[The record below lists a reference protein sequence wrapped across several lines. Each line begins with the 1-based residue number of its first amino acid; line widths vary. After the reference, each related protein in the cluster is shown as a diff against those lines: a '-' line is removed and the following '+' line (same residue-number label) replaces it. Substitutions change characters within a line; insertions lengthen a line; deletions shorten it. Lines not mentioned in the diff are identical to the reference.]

1 VTEATPTGTLFAR
14 TVRGTGWLI
23 TWRMATRLLGVVST
37 VVLVRLLAP
46 ADFGLIAL
54 ATSFTL
60 AVEAMALIDVEDAV
74 TRERAPTREVYDTAF
89 TLGLLRG
96 LAIGGM
102 IAALAFPAA
111 RFFAEP
117 RLAPVILALGL
128 GFLLDGLTN
137 VGVVDFRRDFA
148 FHREVQLWLTPRLM
162 SILLTLGTALLLR
175 SYWALVV
182 GILSQRALRV
192 VFSYRMHPFRP
203 RLGLSAWRGLL
214 GYSLWLSVINVA
226 SLLRDRA
233 DSILLGRLLGT
244 APVGIFAIG
253 AEIAALPTTELVEPA
268 CRAAFSGFST
278 ARNTGLDA
286 GETWLSIIAS
296 MTLLTFPAGVGL
308 ALIAGP
314 LVQLAFGA
322 RWMAAV
328 PLVQLLGIAGCL
340 AAFGTIGSVLLRVH
354 GKMHQVLGIVL
365 AGATLRV
372 ALLLLLIPR
381 FGLLGAG
388 FAVAVGLVFD
398 HLLYLVITL
407 RGFAMPLSALLGR
420 LWRSVLATAAMAAV
434 LLWSGQGGQA
444 AMATT
449 LARLAM
455 KLLTA
460 MTTGATVYIVT
471 LLAIWLVVG
480 RPAGAEA
487 DLLTLLQRLLA
498 RLQAAHRA
506 RQAAQ

>member
-1 VTEATPTGTLFAR
+1 VSDATPIGAVIAR
-14 TVRGTGWLI
+14 TARGSGWLI
-23 TWRMATRLLGVVST
+23 AWRMATRLLGLAST
-37 VVLVRLLAP
+37 VVLVRVLAP

-60 AVEAMALIDVEDAV
+60 AVEALALIDVEDAV
-74 TRERAPTREVYDTAF
+74 TRERAPGRAVYDTAF
-89 TLGLLRG
+89 TLGVLRG
-96 LAIGGM
+96 LAIGAM

-111 RFFAEP
+111 RFFNEP

-148 FHREVQLWLTPRLM
+148 FHREVQLWLAPRLL
-162 SILLTLGTALLLR
+162 SILLALGAALLLR

-182 GILSQRALRV
+182 GILSQRGLRV
-192 VFSYRMHPFRP
+192 AFSYRMHPFRP
-203 RLGLSAWRGLL
+203 RLDLSAWRGLL

-253 AEIAALPTTELVEPA
+253 AEIAALPTSELVEPS
-268 CRAAFSGFST
+268 CRAAFSGFSA

-286 GETWLSIIAS
+286 GATWLSIIAS

-328 PLVQLLGIAGCL
+328 PLVQVLAIAGCL

-354 GKMHQVLGIVL
+354 GKMRLVVGIVL
-365 AGATLRV
+365 AGAALRV

-381 FGLLGAG
+381 FGLLGGG
-388 FAVAVGLVFD
+388 FAVACGLVFD
-398 HLLYLVITL
+398 HLLYLVMTL
-407 RGFAMPLSALLGR
+407 RGFAIPLPALLGR
-420 LWRSVLATAAMAAV
+420 LWRGGLATAAMAAALAWGGLGWQDAANPALA
-434 LLWSGQGGQA
+434 LLGGVAIGASVYA
-444 AMATT
+444 A
-449 LARLAM
+449 
-455 KLLTA
+455 
-460 MTTGATVYIVT
+460 T
-471 LLAIWLVVG
+471 LLALWILAG
-480 RPAGAEA
+480 RPEGAERDA
-487 DLLTLLQRLLA
+487 LATLRHLSAGLLRITP
-498 RLQAAHRA
+498 AH
-506 RQAAQ
+506 

>member
-1 VTEATPTGTLFAR
+1 VTEAAPTGSVFAR
-14 TVRGTGWLI
+14 TARGTGWLI
-23 TWRMATRLLGVVST
+23 AWRMATRLLGVAST
-37 VVLVRLLAP
+37 VVLVRLLTP

-74 TRERAPTREVYDTAF
+74 TRERAPTRDVYDTAF

-102 IAALAFPAA
+102 IAALALPAA

-117 RLAPVILALGL
+117 RLAPVIFALGL

-137 VGVVDFRRDFA
+137 VGIVDFRRDFA
-148 FHREVQLWLTPRLM
+148 FHREVQLWLAPRLL
-162 SILLTLGTALLLR
+162 SILLALGTAWLLR
-175 SYWALVV
+175 SYWALVI

-192 VFSYRMHPFRP
+192 VFSYWMHPFRP
-203 RLGLSAWRGLL
+203 RLGLAAWRGLL
-214 GYSLWLSVINVA
+214 LWLSTINVA

-286 GETWLSIIAS
+286 GETWLAIIAS

-308 ALIAGP
+308 ALIASP

-328 PLVQLLGIAGCL
+328 PLVQLLGIAGGL
-340 AAFGTIGSVLLRVH
+340 TAFGTIGSVLLRVH
-354 GKMHQVLGIVL
+354 GKMRLVLGIIL
-365 AGATLRV
+365 AGAALRV
-372 ALLLLLIPR
+372 VLLVLLIPR

-388 FAVAVGLVFD
+388 FAVALGLVFD
-398 HLLYLVITL
+398 HLLYLAMTL
-407 RGFAMPLSALLGR
+407 RGLAIALSALLER
-420 LWRSVLATAAMAAV
+420 LWRSALATAAMAAV
-434 LLWSGQGGQA
+434 LLLSGLGGQDSTSPALALLGGVTIGA
-444 AMATT
+444 AVYI
-449 LARLAM
+449 
-455 KLLTA
+455 
-460 MTTGATVYIVT
+460 ATVSA
-471 LLAIWLVVG
+471 LWALAG
-480 RPAGAEA
+480 RPDGAERNA
-487 DLLTLLQRLLA
+487 LATLRRLLP
-498 RLQAAHRA
+498 LKDTP
-506 RQAAQ
+506 

>member
-1 VTEATPTGTLFAR
+1 VTETASTGSVFAR
-14 TVRGTGWLI
+14 TARGTGWLI
-23 TWRMATRLLGVVST
+23 AWRMATRLLGLAST

-46 ADFGLIAL
+46 EDFGLIAL

-60 AVEAMALIDVEDAV
+60 VVEAVALIDVEDAV
-74 TRERAPTREVYDTAF
+74 TRERAPGRDVYDTAF

-117 RLAPVILALGL
+117 RLAPVIFALGL

-137 VGVVDFRRDFA
+137 VGIVDFRRDFA
-148 FHREVQLWLTPRLM
+148 FHREVQLWLAPRLL
-162 SILLTLGTALLLR
+162 SILLALGTAVLLR

-182 GILSQRALRV
+182 GILSQRVLRV

-203 RLGLSAWRGLL
+203 RLGLAAWRGLL
-214 GYSLWLSVINVA
+214 GYSLWLSLINVA

-286 GETWLSIIAS
+286 GETWLAIIAS

-308 ALIAGP
+308 ALIAAP

-328 PLVQLLGIAGCL
+328 PLVQLLGIAGSL

-354 GKMHQVLGIVL
+354 GKMRRVVGIIF
-365 AGATLRV
+365 AGAALRV
-372 ALLLLLIPR
+372 TLLLLLIPR

-388 FAVAVGLVFD
+388 FAVAGGLVFD
-398 HLLYLVITL
+398 HLLYLVMTL
-407 RGFAMPLSALLGR
+407 RGFAIALTALLGR

-434 LLWSGQGGQA
+434 LLWSGFGGQGTA
-444 AMATT
+444 AVSNPQLVLEL
-449 LARLAM
+449 LAAV
-455 KLLTA
+455 
-460 MTTGATVYIVT
+460 TTGAAIYIVT
-471 LLAIWLVVG
+471 LFALWLVAG

-487 DLLTLLQRLLA
+487 NLLTLLQRLAVRLA
-498 RLQAAHRA
+498 RRA
-506 RQAAQ
+506 G

>member
-1 VTEATPTGTLFAR
+1 VTETGSTGSIFAR
-14 TVRGTGWLI
+14 TARGTGWLI
-23 TWRMATRLLGVVST
+23 AWRMATRLLGAAST

-46 ADFGLIAL
+46 EDFGLIAL

-74 TRERAPTREVYDTAF
+74 TRERAPGRAVYDTAF

-102 IAALAFPAA
+102 IAALALPAA

-117 RLAPVILALGL
+117 RLAPVIFALGL
-128 GFLLDGLTN
+128 GFLIDGLTN
-137 VGVVDFRRDFA
+137 VGIVDFRRDFA
-148 FHREVQLWLTPRLM
+148 FHREVQLWLAPRLL
-162 SILLTLGTALLLR
+162 SILLALGIAVLAR

-192 VFSYRMHPFRP
+192 AFSYGMHPFRP
-203 RLGLSAWRGLL
+203 RLDLSAWRGLL
-214 GYSLWLSVINVA
+214 GYSLWLSFINVA

-244 APVGIFAIG
+244 ASVGIFAIG

-286 GETWLSIIAS
+286 GETWLAIIAS
-296 MTLLTFPAGVGL
+296 MTLLTFPAGTGL
-308 ALIAGP
+308 ALLASP

-328 PLVQLLGIAGCL
+328 PLVQLLGIAGGL
-340 AAFGTIGSVLLRVH
+340 SVFGTIGSVLLRVH
-354 GKMHQVLGIVL
+354 GKMRLVLGIIL
-365 AGATLRV
+365 AGAVLRV
-372 ALLLLLIPR
+372 ALLLALIPR

-388 FAVAVGLVFD
+388 IAVACGLVFD
-398 HLLYLVITL
+398 HLLYLAMTL
-407 RGFAMPLSALLGR
+407 RGFAIALPALLGR

-434 LLWSGQGGQA
+434 LLSSGLGGQDA
-444 AMATT
+444 ANPA
-449 LARLAM
+449 LALLAGV
-455 KLLTA
+455 A
-460 MTTGATVYIVT
+460 IGAAVYIAT
-471 LLAIWLVVG
+471 LLALWTLAG
-480 RPAGAEA
+480 RPEGAERHGLA
-487 DLLTLLQRLLA
+487 ALRRLLP
-498 RLQAAHRA
+498 LKDMT
-506 RQAAQ
+506 

>member
-1 VTEATPTGTLFAR
+1 VTEAAPTGSVFAR
-14 TVRGTGWLI
+14 TARGTGWLI
-23 TWRMATRLLGVVST
+23 AWRMATRLLGVAST
-37 VVLVRLLAP
+37 VVLVRLLTP

-60 AVEAMALIDVEDAV
+60 AD
-74 TRERAPTREVYDTAF
+74 VYDTAF

-102 IAALAFPAA
+102 IAALALPAA

-117 RLAPVILALGL
+117 RLAPVIFALGL

-137 VGVVDFRRDFA
+137 VGIVDFRRDFA
-148 FHREVQLWLTPRLM
+148 FHREVQLWLAPRLL
-162 SILLTLGTALLLR
+162 SILLALGTAWLLR
-175 SYWALVV
+175 SYWALVI

-192 VFSYRMHPFRP
+192 VFSYWMHPFRP
-203 RLGLSAWRGLL
+203 RLGLAAWRGLL
-214 GYSLWLSVINVA
+214 GYSLWLSTINVA

-286 GETWLSIIAS
+286 GETWLAIIAS

-308 ALIAGP
+308 ALIASP

-328 PLVQLLGIAGCL
+328 PLARCCCGCTEKCAWCL
-340 AAFGTIGSVLLRVH
+340 ASSSPG
-354 GKMHQVLGIVL
+354 
-365 AGATLRV
+365 
-372 ALLLLLIPR
+372 PR
-381 FGLLGAG
+381 CG
-388 FAVAVGLVFD
+388 
-398 HLLYLVITL
+398 
-407 RGFAMPLSALLGR
+407 
-420 LWRSVLATAAMAAV
+420 WCC
-434 LLWSGQGGQA
+434 WCC
-444 AMATT
+444 
-449 LARLAM
+449 
-455 KLLTA
+455 
-460 MTTGATVYIVT
+460 
-471 LLAIWLVVG
+471 
-480 RPAGAEA
+480 
-487 DLLTLLQRLLA
+487 
-498 RLQAAHRA
+498 
-506 RQAAQ
+506 

>member
-1 VTEATPTGTLFAR
+1 MTEAAPTGSVFAR
-14 TVRGTGWLI
+14 TARGTGWLI
-23 TWRMATRLLGVVST
+23 AWRMATRLLGLAST

-54 ATSFTL
+54 ASSFTL

-74 TRERAPTREVYDTAF
+74 TRARAPTRAVYDTAF

-102 IAALAFPAA
+102 IAALAVPAA

-117 RLAPVILALGL
+117 RLAPVIFALGL
-128 GFLLDGLTN
+128 GFLLDGLIN

-148 FHREVQLWLTPRLM
+148 FHREVRLWLAPRLL
-162 SILLTLGTALLLR
+162 SILLTIGTALLWR

-192 VFSYRMHPFRP
+192 AFSYWMHPFRP

-214 GYSLWLSVINVA
+214 GYSLWLSAINVA

-233 DSILLGRLLGT
+233 DTILLGRLLGA
-244 APVGIFAIG
+244 APVGLFSIG
-253 AEIAALPTTELVEPA
+253 SEIAALPTTELVEPA

-286 GETWLSIIAS
+286 GQTWLAIIAGL
-296 MTLLTFPAGVGL
+296 TLLTFPAGVGL

-314 LVQLAFGA
+314 LVQLAFGE

-328 PLVQLLGIAGCL
+328 PLVQVLGIAGAL

-354 GKMHQVLGIVL
+354 GKMRLVLGIIL
-365 AGATLRV
+365 AGAALRV
-372 ALLLLLIPR
+372 ALLLALIPR
-381 FGLLGAG
+381 FGLPGAG
-388 FAVAVGLVFD
+388 VAVALGMVFD
-398 HLLYLVITL
+398 HLLYLVVTL
-407 RGFAMPLSALLGR
+407 RGFAIPLPALLGR
-420 LWRSVLATAAMAAV
+420 LWRGVLATAAMAAV
-434 LLWSGQGGQA
+434 LLASGFGGPGA
-444 AMATT
+444 ANPA
-449 LARLAM
+449 LA
-455 KLLTA
+455 LLGGVTIGVA
-460 MTTGATVYIVT
+460 VYVAV
-471 LLAIWLVVG
+471 LLALWALAG
-480 RPAGAEA
+480 RPEGAERDA
-487 DLLTLLQRLLA
+487 LA
-498 RLQAAHRA
+498 ALRRTFLKTA
-506 RQAAQ
+506 

>member
-1 VTEATPTGTLFAR
+1 VTETASTGSVFAR
-14 TVRGTGWLI
+14 TARGTGWLI
-23 TWRMATRLLGVVST
+23 AWRMATRLLGLAST

-46 ADFGLIAL
+46 EDFGLIAL

-60 AVEAMALIDVEDAV
+60 VVEAMALIDVEDAV
-74 TRERAPTREVYDTAF
+74 TRERAPGRDVYDTAF

-117 RLAPVILALGL
+117 RLAPVIFALGL

-137 VGVVDFRRDFA
+137 VGIVDFRRDFA
-148 FHREVQLWLTPRLM
+148 FHREVQLWLAPRLL
-162 SILLTLGTALLLR
+162 SILLALGTAVLLR

-182 GILSQRALRV
+182 GILSQRVLRV

-203 RLGLSAWRGLL
+203 RLGLAAWRGLL
-214 GYSLWLSVINVA
+214 GYSLWLSLINVA

-286 GETWLSIIAS
+286 GETWLAIIAS

-308 ALIAGP
+308 ALIAAP

-328 PLVQLLGIAGCL
+328 PLVQLLGIAGSL

-354 GKMHQVLGIVL
+354 GKMRLVLGIIL
-365 AGATLRV
+365 AGAVLRV
-372 ALLLLLIPR
+372 ALLLALIPR

-388 FAVAVGLVFD
+388 IAVACGLVFD
-398 HLLYLVITL
+398 HLLYLAMTL
-407 RGFAMPLSALLGR
+407 RGFAIALPALLGR
-420 LWRSVLATAAMAAV
+420 LWRSVLATAAMAAA
-434 LLWSGQGGQA
+434 LLLSGLGGQDA
-444 AMATT
+444 ANPA
-449 LARLAM
+449 LALLAGV
-455 KLLTA
+455 A
-460 MTTGATVYIVT
+460 IGAAVYIAT
-471 LLAIWLVVG
+471 LLALWTLAG
-480 RPAGAEA
+480 CPEGAERHA
-487 DLLTLLQRLLA
+487 LAALRRLLP
-498 RLQAAHRA
+498 LKDTT
-506 RQAAQ
+506 